1 MLLNTGLF
9 TVPVHTGVKCIQGL
23 SETLNSLSSFTSFLT
38 SFLTWQKL
46 FTRLVWNL
54 ACVWIDVYIGHVAI
68 LSYGLF
74 FFFFFSLKHGCGCFN
89 IAEMSH
95 PHRGAF
101 NWDSSWDWLFLL
113 CLTGVCAGSVRAPC
127 SAAVCYCVSSSAVA
141 LALTICFFSGKFFF
155 FHCWLFRTDYQVT
168 IVTI

>member
-1 MLLNTGLF
+1 MYPRAVRDTEFSEFLYLIPYFFFNMTKA
-9 TVPVHTGVKCIQGL
+9 VH
-23 SETLNSLSSFTSFLT
+23 ETCMIPSMRVDRCVYRYTWPSLAMV
-38 SFLTWQKL
+38 
-46 FTRLVWNL
+46 LV
-54 ACVWIDVYIGHVAI
+54 
-68 LSYGLF
+68 F
-74 FFFFFSLKHGCGCFN
+74 FFFSSLKHGCGCFN

-141 LALTICFFSGKFFF
+141 LALTICFFSGKGFF